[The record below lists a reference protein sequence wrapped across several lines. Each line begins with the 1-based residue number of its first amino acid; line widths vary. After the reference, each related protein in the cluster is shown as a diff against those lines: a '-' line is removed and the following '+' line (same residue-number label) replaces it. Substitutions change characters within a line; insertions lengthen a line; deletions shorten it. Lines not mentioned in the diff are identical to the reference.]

1 MAAEKA
7 TVDLRRRVTVHTR
20 MDETPRRAA
29 PPRHDPRQDLSV
41 LPSTV
46 HTIQY
51 TLITHTQMFNMPA
64 VVFRLFNAR
73 RGEG

>member
-7 TVDLRRRVTVHTR
+7 TVDLRRRVTVHGWTKLR
-20 MDETPRRAA
+20 GASPHLNTTQ
-29 PPRHDPRQDLSV
+29 RQDLSV

-46 HTIQY
+46 HTIHY

-64 VVFRLFNAR
+64 FVFRLFNAR